1 MMSKLSSKGSEN
13 YSRNMKVSQELI
25 YSKEFDTYSELEKI
39 LTENLASLK
48 LIIHFDESAHLES
61 TALKQARTDS
71 NKDDCA
77 PDYFAFGETSPK
89 QNNRDELDSA
99 AHSRDVDDWLLTD
112 KWGKSHYPSVPDS
125 EAATAIESILNEEL
139 S

>member
-1 MMSKLSSKGSEN
+1 M
-13 YSRNMKVSQELI
+13 
-25 YSKEFDTYSELEKI
+25 
-39 LTENLASLK
+39 
-48 LIIHFDESAHLES
+48 ESI
-61 TALKQARTDS
+61 ALKQARSESRIETNYDECGS
-71 NKDDCA
+71 
-77 PDYFAFGETSPK
+77 DYFAFGENSPK
-89 QNNRDELDSA
+89 QKNQNNDLDNA

>member
-1 MMSKLSSKGSEN
+1 MIIYAILKILILIIYTFSNTHINAIIYVYIDSFLCKTAQLESLALKKSDSKL
-13 YSRNMKVSQELI
+13 
-25 YSKEFDTYSELEKI
+25 DP
-39 LTENLASLK
+39 
-48 LIIHFDESAHLES
+48 
-61 TALKQARTDS
+61 

-77 PDYFAFGETSPK
+77 LDYFAFGNNSPK
-89 QNNRDELDSA
+89 RNNQDDLDKA

-112 KWGKSHYPSVPDS
+112 KWDKSRYPSVPDS